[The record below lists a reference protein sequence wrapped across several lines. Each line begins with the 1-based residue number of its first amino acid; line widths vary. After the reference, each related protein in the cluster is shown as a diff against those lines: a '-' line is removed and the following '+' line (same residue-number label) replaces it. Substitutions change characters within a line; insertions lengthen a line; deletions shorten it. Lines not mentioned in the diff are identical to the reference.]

1 MFHILLAQC
10 HADYWLTT
18 KIKFDLG
25 GGLLLAKGDKL
36 WHHRWSCRWTVYIHD
51 GPGGLFAVVHNLRGL
66 LGGRPATREIPKQK
80 ITVMA
85 MFTTMQI
92 APLCI

>member
-25 GGLLLAKGDKL
+25 WGLLLAKGDKL
-36 WHHRWSCRWTVYIHD
+36 WHHRWSCRWTVYIYMMIQGD
-51 GPGGLFAVVHNLRGL
+51 YLQWYTICGDYWGGDQPQEKFQN
-66 LGGRPATREIPKQK
+66 KKSQ
-80 ITVMA
+80 
-85 MFTTMQI
+85 
-92 APLCI
+92 